1 MAIFLYS
8 LFGSASIGVYS
19 LVTDKMAIIPSQVSE
34 TKARKIEEWLGVK
47 VIRTTIGA
55 SVLVGALARANSN
68 GVVLPHFMRE
78 DEIQSIKSDSQINI
92 AVMETKKTAYGN
104 LILANDYGAVVDPRL
119 KEGDVKKIED
129 ALDVE
134 TVPGEIA
141 GLPYVGSLATATNK
155 GVLTHPLLKEE
166 EQQLLGDVLKVPVD
180 VGTVNCG
187 IPYVATGLVGNK
199 HGAVA
204 GNVTTGPELFII
216 GQALDVVIENESR

>member
-1 MAIFLYS
+1 MAIFLSS

-19 LVTDKMAIIPSQVSE
+19 LVTDNMAIVPSQVSE
-34 TKARKIEEWLGVK
+34 TKAKKIEEWLRVK
-47 VIRTTIGA
+47 TIRTTIGA

-68 GVVLPHFMRE
+68 GIVLPHFMRE
-78 DEIQSIKSDSQINI
+78 EENKAIKSNSNINI

-119 KEGDVKKIED
+119 KERDVKRIED
-129 ALDVE
+129 VLAVE

-155 GVLTHPLLKEE
+155 GVLAHPLVKEKEQKLLK
-166 EQQLLGDVLKVPVD
+166 DVLKVHVD

-204 GNVTTGPELFII
+204 GYITTGPELFII
-216 GQALDVVIENESR
+216 GQVFDVVRENE

>member
-1 MAIFLYS
+1 LAIFLCS

-19 LVTDKMAIIPSQVSE
+19 LATDNMAIVPSQVSE
-34 TKARKIEEWLGVK
+34 TKAKRIEEWLKVK
-47 VIRTTIGA
+47 VIRTTVGA
-55 SVLVGALARANSN
+55 SILVGALARANSN
-68 GVVLPHFMRE
+68 GIVLPHFMRE
-78 DEIQSIKSDSQINI
+78 EEIQAIKSNSDINI

-119 KEGDVKKIED
+119 KEEDVKRIGDV
-129 ALDVE
+129 LGVE
-134 TVPGEIA
+134 VIPGEVA

-155 GVLTHPLLKEE
+155 GALTHPLVKEE
-166 EQQLLGDVLKVPVD
+166 EQKLLEDVLKVHVD

-204 GNVTTGPELFII
+204 GFITTGPELFMI
-216 GQALDVVIENESR
+216 GQALDVVMENE

>member
-1 MAIFLYS
+1 MAIFLCS

-19 LVTDKMAIIPSQVSE
+19 LVTDNMAIVPSQVSE
-34 TKARKIEEWLGVK
+34 TKAKKLEEWLKVK

-68 GVVLPHFMRE
+68 GIVLPHFMRE
-78 DEIQSIKSDSQINI
+78 EEIQAIKSNSNNNV

-104 LILANDYGAVVDPRL
+104 LILANDHGAIVDPRL
-119 KEGDVKKIED
+119 KERDVKKIED

-134 TVPGEIA
+134 AVPGEIS

-155 GVLTHPLLKEE
+155 GVLTHPLLREE
-166 EQQLLGDVLKVPVD
+166 EQKLLRNVLKVHVD

-187 IPYVATGLVGNK
+187 IPYVATGLVGNR

-204 GNVTTGPELFII
+204 GYITTGPELFII
-216 GQALDVVIENESR
+216 GQALDMVKENE

>member
-1 MAIFLYS
+1 MAIFLCD

-19 LVTDKMAIIPSQVSE
+19 LATDNMAIVPSQVSE
-34 TKARKIEEWLGVK
+34 NKAKKLGEWLKVK
-47 VIRTTIGA
+47 VVRTTIGA
-55 SVLVGALARANSN
+55 SVLVGALACANSN
-68 GVVLPHFMRE
+68 GIVLPHFARE
-78 DEIQSIKSDSQINI
+78 EEIQVIKSNSDINI
-92 AVMETKKTAYGN
+92 VVMETKKTAYGN

-119 KEGDVKKIED
+119 KERDLKEIEGV
-129 ALDVE
+129 LGVE
-134 TVPGEIA
+134 AVPGEIA

-166 EQQLLGDVLKVPVD
+166 EQKLLEDVLKVHVE

-204 GNVTTGPELFII
+204 GYITTGPELFII
-216 GQALDVVIENESR
+216 GQALDVVRENE

>member
-1 MAIFLYS
+1 MTIFLCN

-19 LVTDKMAIIPSQVSE
+19 LVTDNMAIVPSQVSE
-34 TKARKIEEWLGVK
+34 TKAKRFEEWLKVK

-68 GVVLPHFMRE
+68 GIVLPHFMHE
-78 DEIQSIKSDSQINI
+78 EETQAIKSNSDVNI

-104 LILANDYGAVVDPRL
+104 LILTNDRGAIVDPRL
-119 KEGDVKKIED
+119 KEKDTKKIED
-129 ALDVE
+129 VLGVE
-134 TVPGEIA
+134 AVPGEIS

-155 GVLTHPLLKEE
+155 GVLTHPLLSEE
-166 EQQLLGDVLKVPVD
+166 EQKLLKDVLKVHVD

-187 IPYVATGLVGNK
+187 IPYVATGLVGNR

-204 GNVTTGPELFII
+204 GYITTGPELFII
-216 GQALDVVIENESR
+216 GQALDVVRENE